1 MDKKIEN
8 LKSIFNQFNGQNT
21 EVLSQLYED
30 NIAFEDPVTNI
41 QGLGNLIKY
50 YAHAYKNVKSIHF
63 QFENFLSDHDQAFA
77 SWVMTATVKGL
88 NSERPFRVQGVSQF
102 KFSENGKL
110 IYHRDYFD
118 LGQMIYENLWGL
130 GTVIKKIKNLLKVD
144 L

>member
-30 NIAFEDPVTNI
+30 SIAFEDPVTNI

-50 YAHAYKNVKSIHF
+50 YSHAYKNVKSIHF
-63 QFENFLSDHDQAFA
+63 QFENFLSDNDQAFA

-88 NSERPFRVQGVSQF
+88 NSERPFRVHGVSQF

-130 GTVIKKIKNLLKVD
+130 GAVIKKIKSLLKVD